1 MKDVAAVKHRGGD
14 EESPRSVHMKQF
26 KALLTV
32 GALIALANGC
42 STTTEHTENL
52 LTAAGFKMLQVTNS
66 QQGAHLNNLPEGK
79 FITVH
84 RNGTVYYTYPDA
96 PKQVLY
102 VGQQE
107 QYREYLILRLREQ
120 MAGNQLKAV
129 DEKPWEVW
137 GLSGTG
143 VGATNPPSVSSLQ
156 KTGRD

>member
-1 MKDVAAVKHRGGD
+1 MNQLIVLFAV
-14 EESPRSVHMKQF
+14 
-26 KALLTV
+26 
-32 GALIALANGC
+32 IALMDLAIGC

-52 LTAAGFKMLQVTNS
+52 LTAAGFKTLQATNT

-107 QYREYLILRLREQ
+107 QYQRYLILRLREQ
-120 MAGNQLKAV
+120 MAGDQLKAL
-129 DEKPWEVW
+129 DEQAWEVW
-137 GLSGTG
+137 GPWGTG
-143 VGATNPPSVSSLQ
+143 VGATNPPSVSALQ